1 MEQAQDESSNKYVWG
16 GKLGRFCYKFIR
28 FSPKDLQWKMDPL
41 SLSCLE
47 FRVVGL
53 PLSALLQFFPERGIL
68 LIADS
73 ANVRVRLTVFQ
84 LGVYLV
90 LVGES

>member
-1 MEQAQDESSNKYVWG
+1 M
-16 GKLGRFCYKFIR
+16 
-28 FSPKDLQWKMDPL
+28 MDSL

-53 PLSALLQFFPERGIL
+53 PLLALLQFFPERGIL
-68 LIADS
+68 LIVDS

-84 LGVYLV
+84 SGVYPV
-90 LVGES
+90 LVGER